1 MLNILIRGKDIMK
14 KKKALVMLAAS
25 FALTIGTLF
34 AVAKVNGDGS
44 IFGKKNLNDDFVLD
58 NTTIQKASEEEDIYR
73 AVMVS
78 STASIDVKLSGVK
91 EIEENLVIEQ
101 GSCAVFSNV
110 TDSPIRGIGELSL
123 QLQANG
129 QLYFFFYL
137 SYNPLNLNDILDG
150 KYQDLKTVIYPQYM
164 MGSQTISTKD
174 MKMDFL
180 DYRYFLS
187 VIYSPQCDVAIQ
199 SMSVSTPCGEEP
211 VQVPVGTF
219 RDHYSEQELEMIP
232 EDTPFIGNGSYYV
245 SSSYSYAF
253 SYFLQNKGKYQQF
266 INALV
271 DAGYIMVNDSM
282 AETQGMLIYQKSAG
296 DDLFKTFAIVS
307 EPYLIGDYEFIS
319 LQYAGLMPSMQ
330 EYSNWPQDE
339 IKKYLTD
346 DEFKEMVFDPGLPD
360 GCKYTLLESHGGGS
374 SGTHNGVAV
383 QVSFENNLETIAAI
397 DTAVKALFAE
407 YEHTYGFIVASG
419 DSSSSSGAI
428 GEDYYFYYSRTS
440 SNMSYTVRVYLN
452 LTDSFTTL
460 QISYG
465 EYDFEEFPHSALG
478 KWFGEGY
485 FDDIVSAKAKY
496 RSASGISPSP
506 VSSMSYYAK
515 DLTEEEIETY
525 VDSLV
530 AKGWSTREVKD
541 GLEVYLVDT
550 TNVIPEERS
559 VRFDSFSGYHLLT
572 FSKRSDYIHSSS
584 FYDTLYHFDYS
595 WQIIDQLIKDIDNA
609 TGGEGLQGDF
619 YYPSKSSDHGT
630 VYWENYSQEDYEI
643 LKSVLT
649 YKESINRYVCANNNN
664 YAMMFTFEEQSGYV
678 IMNIEMTNRY
688 DYIDMVDNRITRDDI
703 NEFIGQ
709 MMTDSGVTEDIS
721 LYYFD
726 SDVVS
731 YYGDGS
737 SVYLIGDKE
746 NVTAAINSYL
756 NKIQSSENVKYSEYL
771 GRYIN
776 TVNGVEVQ
784 IDENSLEGYSIGDV
798 TLIRLNYSFGN
809 EYAEYVSYAELPNIE
824 YEYMDNY
831 PSLHI
836 DDEKHFV
843 LSGNYTSYL
852 YVYVDEGFAASYKQ
866 ALLDAGFILTE
877 FNENPKEG
885 TIYYFYQKLNENG
898 DTYNAR
904 FSDGGIDFNTST
916 NYYYSID
923 ELKAEYSYDADATAL
938 LNSVVLPNDNRKNF
952 RFNYS
957 SDGSQLYYFSLDVE
971 SFEQDLL
978 AAGFVENED
987 NGAFYKLEGNNL
999 KAVFIDTNERMIMYA
1014 SMSFLIIS
1022 NEELVANVANMGFD
1036 ERRFDHFVDFNSFN
1050 GTLSLMYANSNSV
1063 TTYVIDPDFDIEE
1076 YKAKLVD
1083 YGYVLQNGSYVY
1095 GSSHATTFSFFK
1107 VCPGVFV
1114 FMYSNN
1120 ERLYS
1125 TFDSIKSTILT
1136 QMSEQRFNLFVSPD
1150 DEGEIFSVSSC
1161 STYSFYIYY
1170 KDNFDLDAYVT
1181 KIGNAEYE
1189 VNKMSYGYSCNKGD
1203 SRIQIELSN
1212 QCIYFYN
1219 SETLTTQFTDEL
1231 FEELLDKNNF
1241 ELSNECALPSISYD
1255 IYYSDYNVYSSTGYF
1270 MIVFDIDEA
1279 GEQYEISTNGDVFI
1293 ETAFSYD
1300 DGGKQ
1305 YFAYIYV
1312 TFFTKN
1318 IETFRDILG
1327 SLDIYEDSENPFVDN
1342 EGILDTSYKC
1352 VDGYVKTDDKES
1364 TFAQYVTFIKDN
1376 PGYFEVLYEDTSVIM
1391 FSYNGYIYYI
1401 SNQEG
1406 NDLIL
1411 LITYGEEAP
1420 TPIEDPEPIE
1430 P

>member
-1 MLNILIRGKDIMK
+1 MK

-78 STASIDVKLSGVK
+78 ATASIDVKLSGVK

-164 MGSQTISTKD
+164 WGSQTISTKD

-232 EDTPFIGNGSYYV
+232 EDTPFIGNGSYYLL
-245 SSSYSYAF
+245 SNYGYAF

-266 INALV
+266 INDFE
-271 DAGYIMVNDSM
+271 DAGYVMVNDSM

-296 DDLFKTFAIVS
+296 GDLYKTFGVMV
-307 EPYLIGDYEFIS
+307 EPTILGDYEYFAID
-319 LQYAGLMPSMQ
+319 YVGLSPTMQ
-330 EYSNWPQDE
+330 EYSSWPGEAINEFITDKEFQDM
-339 IKKYLTD
+339 I
-346 DEFKEMVFDPGLPD
+346 FDPELPES
-360 GCKYTLLESHGGGS
+360 CRYTLLKTY
-374 SGTHNGVAV
+374 SGTSEEDFTAKGVTV
-383 QVSFENNLETIAAI
+383 QIAFENKSETVLGISSAL
-397 DTAVKALFAE
+397 KALIAE
-407 YEHTYGFIVASG
+407 YENTYGFIIANNDGSYEWG
-419 DSSSSSGAI
+419 DISALD
-428 GEDYYFYYSRTS
+428 DYQYRYSRTS
-440 SNMSYTVRVYLN
+440 SNVSYNVGVDFVLN
-452 LTDSFTTL
+452 SEYTSTL
-460 QISYG
+460 RISYI
-465 EYDFEEFPHSALG
+465 EYVFNDFPHNELEQA
-478 KWFGEGY
+478 FGEGY
-485 FDDIVSAKAKY
+485 FDDIISANAKY
-496 RSASGISPSP
+496 RSVSGTSPSP
-506 VSSMSYYAK
+506 VSRMSYYAK

-530 AKGWSTREVKD
+530 TKGWSTREVED

-559 VRFDSFSGYHLLT
+559 VRFDSFGGYHLLT
-572 FSKRSDYIHSSS
+572 FSKRSEYIHSSS
-584 FYDTLYHFDYS
+584 FNDVLYHFNFD
-595 WQIIDQLIKDIDNA
+595 WAVIDQIRKDIDNA

-630 VYWENYSQEDYEI
+630 AYWENYSQEDYEI

-649 YKESINRYVCANNNN
+649 YKESINRYVCASGSM
-664 YAMMFTFEEQSGYV
+664 AMLFTFEEQSGYV
-678 IMNIEMTNRY
+678 IMNIETTNRY
-688 DYIDMVDNRITRDDI
+688 DYIDMVDNRVTRDVI
-703 NEFIGQ
+703 NEFVGQ
-709 MMTDSGVTEDIS
+709 MMTNSGVTEDIS
-721 LYYFD
+721 LYSFD

-746 NVTAAINSYL
+746 DVNAAINSYL

-776 TVNGVEVQ
+776 IVNGVEVQ

-809 EYAEYVSYAELPNIE
+809 EYAEYVSYDELPSIE
-824 YEYMDNY
+824 YENMDKY

-843 LSGNYTSYL
+843 LSDNYTSYI
-852 YVYVDEGFAASYKQ
+852 YVHVDEGFATSYKQ
-866 ALLDAGFILTE
+866 ALVDAGFILTE

-904 FSDGGIDFNTST
+904 FSDGGIDFNTSA
-916 NYYYSID
+916 NYYYSVD
-923 ELKAEYSYDADATAL
+923 EIKAEYSYDADATAL

-971 SFEQDLL
+971 SFEQDLIE
-978 AAGFVENED
+978 AGFVVNEE
-987 NGAFYKLEGNNL
+987 NGAFYKLEENNLL
-999 KAVFIDTNERMIMYA
+999 KAVSINANERMIWYG
-1014 SMSFLIIS
+1014 SKSFVLTS
-1022 NEELVANVANMGFD
+1022 NEEFVANAANMGFD
-1036 ERRFDHFVDFNSFN
+1036 ERKFDHFVDFDSFN
-1050 GTLSLMYANSNSV
+1050 GTLSLMGASSNFVSIF
-1063 TTYVIDPDFDIEE
+1063 VIDPNFDLEA
-1076 YKAKLVD
+1076 YKTKLVD
-1083 YGYVLQNGSYVY
+1083 YGYVFQNGGYVY
-1095 GSSHATTFSFFK
+1095 GSYEAFFSLTK
-1107 VCPGVFV
+1107 LCPGVFV
-1114 FMYSNN
+1114 FMYQNN

-1136 QMSEQRFNLFVSPD
+1136 QMSEQKFNLFVSPD
-1150 DEGEIFSVSSC
+1150 DEGEVFCLDYYYTNSFS
-1161 STYSFYIYY
+1161 IYY
-1170 KDNFDLDAYVT
+1170 KDSFDLDAYVT

-1189 VNKMSYGYSCNKGD
+1189 VNKESYGYSCNKGD
-1203 SRIQIELSN
+1203 SRIEIYLSD
-1212 QCIYFYN
+1212 QRMYFYN
-1219 SETLTTQFTDEL
+1219 GETLTTQFTDEL

-1241 ELSNECALPSISYD
+1241 ELSNECALPALSYD
-1255 IYYSDYNVYSSTGYF
+1255 IYYSNYNVDVGPGYF
-1270 MIVFDIDEA
+1270 IVIFDIDEVGDQYDNSSNGNIFIETSLGYN
-1279 GEQYEISTNGDVFI
+1279 GEQYI
-1293 ETAFSYD
+1293 
-1300 DGGKQ
+1300 
-1305 YFAYIYV
+1305 AYIYV
-1312 TFFTKN
+1312 ADFTKN
-1318 IETFRDILG
+1318 SETFRGILG
-1327 SLDIYEDSENPFVDN
+1327 SLDIYEGETPFVDN
-1342 EGILDTSYKC
+1342 EGILDTSYKF
-1352 VDGYVKTDDKES
+1352 VDGYVRTDDNET
-1364 TFAQYVTFIKDN
+1364 TFAQFVAFIRDN
-1376 PGYFEVLYEDTSVIM
+1376 PGYFEVLDENSNEIK
-1391 FSYNGYIYYI
+1391 FSYNGQIYYI
-1401 SNQEG
+1401 SNQEE
-1406 NDLIL
+1406 NNVIALF
-1411 LITYGEEAP
+1411 TNNEPAP
-1420 TPIEDPEPIE
+1420 APSEDPEPVE